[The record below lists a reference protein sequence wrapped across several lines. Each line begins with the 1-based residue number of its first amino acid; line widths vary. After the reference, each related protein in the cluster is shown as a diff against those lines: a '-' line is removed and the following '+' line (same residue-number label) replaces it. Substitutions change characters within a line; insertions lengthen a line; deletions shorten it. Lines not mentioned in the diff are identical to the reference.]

1 METWQISAA
10 HNTNSGI
17 RMCVSINSTWTRCR
31 QLRDDQLDPGLDG
44 EPAPPIRQHLDSL
57 FPGVVGSAAGRRR
70 RVVAS
75 QRRGG
80 EESLDQS
87 QFGTVLLFLAA

>member
-1 METWQISAA
+1 
-10 HNTNSGI
+10 
-17 RMCVSINSTWTRCR
+17 MCVSISSTWTRYR
-31 QLRDDQLDPGLDG
+31 QLQDDQLDPGLDG
-44 EPAPPIRQHLDSL
+44 ELAPPIRQHLDSL

-70 RVVAS
+70 RVVAR
-75 QRRGG
+75 QRRGR